1 MNIALKVIAGVL
13 VSSVLCL
20 LLAKQG
26 KEMSL
31 LLTIAVCCMVLVT
44 AGIFIQPIISFLQNL
59 QSLGKLNTEMM
70 SILLKAVGIGI
81 LSELVSYIC
90 TDMGNAS
97 LGKGLQVLSVAVILW
112 LSLPLFQ
119 TLLDLLETIL
129 GTI

>member
-112 LSLPLFQ
+112 LSL
-119 TLLDLLETIL
+119 IC
-129 GTI
+129 II